1 MKLTQLL
8 QAHQGGLVVTPV
20 HEKWLAANPNAEY
33 SPEAKSFLADQI
45 GKPDRV
51 RTNSLSPS
59 SAGKCLR
66 RRQFEYLGLP
76 RRAFRTSL
84 IQVLHNGTWVHLRW
98 QAAGLTA
105 GWLDEAEV
113 PVIYRELMMVG
124 TMDGR
129 LIEGQGLE
137 IKSINSNGFRNVMKY
152 GPKREHLH
160 QVTSY
165 ALASEILDWVVLY
178 EDKDTNEY
186 KEFKF
191 TPDREGL
198 SAVRHEYEKL
208 VMAIVER
215 SLIEMKDECW
225 AKQGSEYLQCPFR
238 DICPLM
244 KSWDQA
250 CESVEQSEETTPTA
264 SSESEKTVT
273 SSSGLRLRLTSSS
286 HSE

>member
-8 QAHQGGLVVTPV
+8 QAHQGGLTITPV
-20 HEKWLAANPNAEY
+20 HEKWLAKNPNPEY
-33 SPEAKSFLADQI
+33 SQEAKDFLAGQI

-51 RTNSLSPS
+51 RTGSFSPS

-76 RRAFRTSL
+76 RRPFRTSL

-98 QAAGLTA
+98 QAAGLSA
-105 GWLDEAEV
+105 GWLDQAEV
-113 PVIYRELMMVG
+113 PVAYEDLGMKG

-129 LIEGQGLE
+129 LVNGMGLE
-137 IKSINSNGFRNVMKY
+137 IKSINSNGFRYVMKH

-165 ALASEILDWVVLY
+165 ALASGIKDWAILY

-186 KEFKF
+186 REFVF
-191 TPDREGL
+191 TPDEVGL
-198 SAVRHEYEKL
+198 DSVWGEYEKL
-208 VMAIVER
+208 MMAGSQGR
-215 SLIEMKDECW
+215 LIEMKDECW

-244 KSWDQA
+244 KSWEQAA
-250 CESVEQSEETTPTA
+250 CESERQESKTLSLEPSTN
-264 SSESEKTVT
+264 SSGKSRLRVRPT
-273 SSSGLRLRLTSSS
+273 SSSP
-286 HSE
+286 SE